1 MQSLTDKI
9 KKLLGEDNYDKF
21 VTFWE
26 KNKRYVA
33 AVILLVI
40 VVVILA
46 KCVNSSGN
54 KKNGD
59 TEATETDVA
68 ATFELDSE
76 FEKDSNE
83 ELTTL
88 ISNYLTAYAADDL
101 DTLTKLAVPMTDNE
115 KSYIGVF
122 SQYIEAYQNVK
133 CYSKSGLSKGSY
145 LVSVSYDLKF
155 YGVDTVAPGLE
166 FYYVETNDDGE
177 LYINNL
183 YSSYNLGRGENELDT
198 NIYSVILKYE
208 QQDDVVALQ
217 KQVEDAYNSAV
228 AGDANL
234 ATMLTSTIP
243 TAMSQ
248 WVSTLDTGDTQDTEA
263 ATETEQTTEQAA
275 EQETQQ
281 PEQTSESTEPQ
292 PEQQPETPQATAVQ
306 VTATDVSVRETPSVD
321 GGFVAKANQG
331 ETYTKLGTDGEWT
344 QIDYNGTPAYIKTEF
359 VQDVTN

>member
-1 MQSLTDKI
+1 MQSLTDKM

-33 AVILLVI
+33 AVVLLVI

-46 KCVNSSGN
+46 KFVNTSGN
-54 KKNGD
+54 KKDGD
-59 TEATETDVA
+59 TEATEADVS

-76 FEKDSNE
+76 FEENSNE

-101 DTLTKLAVPMTDNE
+101 DTLTKLAVPMSDNE

-133 CYSKSGLSKGSY
+133 CYSKAGLSKGSY

-198 NIYSVILKYE
+198 NVYSVILKYE

-217 KQVEDAYNSAV
+217 KQVEDAYNAAV

-248 WVSTLDTGDTQDTEA
+248 WVSTLDTEDTQDTDA
-263 ATETEQTTEQAA
+263 GTEQTTEQTT
-275 EQETQQ
+275 EQGTEQQ
-281 PEQTSESTEPQ
+281 PEQNSESTEQQ
-292 PEQQPETPQATAVQ
+292 PEQQQETPQATAVQ
-306 VTATDVSVRETPSVD
+306 VIATDVSVRETPSVD

-331 ETYTKLGTDGEWT
+331 ETYTRLGTDGDWT